1 MFHIEGTFK
10 ILFVIQVCL
19 WFIFL
24 WINCVILSN
33 FFKYLFLWWKIS
45 GMIPYEEPYQSMYQQ
60 RRLGALGIEWR
71 PSSIKLAIGLD
82 FSLGQDYAMP
92 PLEDLE
98 RMMEPVPEF
107 IDPVYWEPENEVI
120 SDDND
125 SEYNIAEECASEAE
139 QGSFSSTSSTDCS
152 AGDSEVEHSR
162 KDGRRRSTRRKH
174 RAEVISL

>member
-1 MFHIEGTFK
+1 
-10 ILFVIQVCL
+10 
-19 WFIFL
+19 
-24 WINCVILSN
+24 
-33 FFKYLFLWWKIS
+33 
-45 GMIPYEEPYQSMYQQ
+45 MIPYEEPYQSMYQQ

-162 KDGRRRSTRRKH
+162 KDGRCRSTRRKH